1 MNPLVSTEVGDTAG
15 AVGISGADTRRCRSG
30 LDRLAGPHRAPVT
43 ATLGQAVT
51 PWTAPPP

>member
-1 MNPLVSTEVGDTAG
+1 MNPLVTTEGGNAAG
-15 AVGISGADTRRCRSG
+15 AVCISGAGIRRRRSG
-30 LDRLAGPHRAPVT
+30 LDRLAGPQPASVT